1 MTMTI
6 VYTMLAFAIGAF
18 CGMVVELLVDDSL
31 IRKYEE
37 ENQALRNKL
46 IEASEVDHVEIIN
59 RVEVA
64 EPANNE
70 KLDFSQD
77 W

>member
-1 MTMTI
+1 MTMTV
-6 VYTMLAFAIGAF
+6 VYAMLAFAIGTF
-18 CGMVVELLVDDSL
+18 CGMVAELLVDDSL

-37 ENQALRNKL
+37 ENEALRNKL
-46 IEASEVDHVEIIN
+46 IEAQQVDHVEIIN

-64 EPANNE
+64 EPEQNKE
-70 KLDFSQD
+70 LDYSQD

>member
-1 MTMTI
+1 
-6 VYTMLAFAIGAF
+6 
-18 CGMVVELLVDDSL
+18 MVAELLVDDSL

-37 ENQALRNKL
+37 ENEALRNKL
-46 IEASEVDHVEIIN
+46 IEAQQVDHVEIIN

-64 EPANNE
+64 EPEQNKE
-70 KLDFSQD
+70 LDYSQD

>member
-1 MTMTI
+1 
-6 VYTMLAFAIGAF
+6 
-18 CGMVVELLVDDSL
+18 MVVELLVDDSL